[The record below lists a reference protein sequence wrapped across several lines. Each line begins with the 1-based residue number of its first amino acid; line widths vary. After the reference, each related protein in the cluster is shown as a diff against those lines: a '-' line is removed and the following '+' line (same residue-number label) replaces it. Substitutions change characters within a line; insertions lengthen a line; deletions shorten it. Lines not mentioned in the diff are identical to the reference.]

1 MTEATI
7 HPEARDAA
15 RALERHTFLNPSLH
29 PDEFLMARRH
39 STDLKRLFG
48 ELLGY
53 RVVIEPTFAR
63 LLKPQLPDTSPARS
77 MKTASGNPVTARVY
91 QYVSLVG
98 AALLASG
105 AADQLLISDLVA
117 QVRSDAT
124 TAGIVT
130 GETITERRDFVTAV
144 NILVRWGVITET
156 DGTAAAWAADQA
168 EALLTVD
175 RAALAY
181 LIVNQPGM
189 EMAVTPARSLAR
201 RLVEDTVMNRP
212 DLTDD
217 EQRIWSRDRA
227 TVEQRID
234 EMFGLQVEAR
244 REGALAWDDD
254 DDATDEPFPGPGAAR
269 QVSLMF
275 IGEVAA
281 ARRPGENGTVVL
293 TRDDAA
299 EIIGVILSENLGHLR
314 SDYET
319 SGANSERR
327 VLDEVLAVLT
337 AVGLASSA
345 DGNVTIHPAAAR
357 YRTSVMRRPKAAA
370 LPDGTVTLFDDLEA
384 GS

>member
-7 HPEARDAA
+7 HPEVRDAA
-15 RALERHTFLNPSLH
+15 RALERHTFLNPSLQL
-29 PDEFLMARRH
+29 DEFLMARRH

-63 LLKPQLPDTSPARS
+63 LLKPQLPDTSPARV

-98 AALLASG
+98 AALLAPG

-117 QVRSDAT
+117 QVRSDAA

-144 NILVRWGVITET
+144 TILVRWGVITET

-168 EALLTVD
+168 EALLTLD

-201 RLVEDTVMNRP
+201 RLVEDTVMNRS

-217 EQRIWSRDRA
+217 EQRIWSKDRA

-254 DDATDEPFPGPGAAR
+254 TTPPTNRSQGRAQPGR
-269 QVSLMF
+269 C
-275 IGEVAA
+275 
-281 ARRPGENGTVVL
+281 R
-293 TRDDAA
+293 
-299 EIIGVILSENLGHLR
+299 
-314 SDYET
+314 
-319 SGANSERR
+319 
-327 VLDEVLAVLT
+327 
-337 AVGLASSA
+337 
-345 DGNVTIHPAAAR
+345 
-357 YRTSVMRRPKAAA
+357 
-370 LPDGTVTLFDDLEA
+370 
-384 GS
+384 